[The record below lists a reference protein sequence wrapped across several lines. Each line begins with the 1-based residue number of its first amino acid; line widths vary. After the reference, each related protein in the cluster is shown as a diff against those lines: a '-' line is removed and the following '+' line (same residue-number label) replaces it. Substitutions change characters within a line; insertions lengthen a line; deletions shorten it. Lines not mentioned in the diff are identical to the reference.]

1 MIRSLPCLLALLLS
15 ACQPA
20 DPAPAACDQ
29 VQADAPIYLM
39 GQLVGLEPGAG
50 DSVYCLNAG
59 WETPWT
65 DIRSD
70 FEPHERRTWFTGARL
85 RLYLGRQWGPD
96 LPGADQETELGLN
109 FVFAPSSVPG
119 TSYPSDLQVGR
130 VPWGNA
136 RMPGVDDQI
145 PPPRP
150 GVQVWFRRNAKLDQG
165 WYSYAGEQAPDHY
178 LEITDLRPDPDNDQ
192 RLIVSGRF
200 TARLYGFADASGR
213 RPSLL
218 LRGVRFR
225 LNILPPAPAYT
236 RVQ

>member
-1 MIRSLPCLLALLLS
+1 MIRCLVLLLATLLS

-20 DPAPAACDQ
+20 DPAPDACEQ
-29 VQADAPIYLM
+29 PQEDAPIYFL
-39 GQLVGLEPGAG
+39 GQFVGLGTAG
-50 DSVYCLNAG
+50 DPAYCLNAG

-65 DIRSD
+65 DIRAN

-85 RLYLGRQWGPD
+85 RLRWARQYGPD
-96 LPGADQETELGLN
+96 LPGADQETELGIN

-119 TSYPSDLQVGR
+119 TSFPSDLQVGR

-136 RMPGVDDQI
+136 RMPGFDDQM

-165 WYSYAGEQAPDHY
+165 WYSYAGEQAPDHHF
-178 LEITDLRPDPDNDQ
+178 EITDLRPDPTNDQ
-192 RLIVSGRF
+192 RLIVTGRF
-200 TARLYGFADASGR
+200 TARLYGFADASGQ

-225 LNILPPAPAYT
+225 LNIVPPAPAYS